1 MRIIHSY
8 VPNKFT
14 TENVFSS
21 TIPKEIAYIQMLSVL
36 LAKREHGE
44 IHFYTNEVI
53 KKQVESMGVPYTSIN
68 TTILEGHTDSLFCTP
83 KIMVYKDMTEP
94 YVHIDLDTLI
104 FKKIDFTQY
113 ESSVFYSHPDLR
125 IPQHSDAERARKI
138 YQSYPSLDG
147 VESFFERSSV
157 TYLDLFYQ
165 LYNDH
170 SQFKKKNIKI
180 FDVPNMS
187 IVGVRDFKNFGLASE
202 ESLKHYLKNKER
214 ILEFTNGPCYVEQ
227 LMIHLNLLEI
237 SGEYR
242 KNVEDNKT
250 FILPDASLRFVS
262 DITTNHLEVQYP
274 IRFSHNSHLDYTIPT
289 SIEKDGFTYEMKQQ
303 IFGHD
308 GRTSTIDSMEDIIRC
323 FNFDFY
329 GLSHVT
335 FYKESDIIQAIV
347 IGYIVEN
354 FGPEIVREIYKYFK
368 GIRGHSYNLP
378 LKSGGEKLY
387 QKLTGFKFDP
397 NPIVL

>member
-1 MRIIHSY
+1 MRIIQSY

-14 TENVFSS
+14 IENVFSS

-53 KKQVESMGVPYTSIN
+53 KKQVESMGVPYTSVN

-83 KIMVYKDMTEP
+83 KIMVYKAMTEP
-94 YVHIDLDTLI
+94 YVHLDLDTLI

-147 VESFFERSSV
+147 IESFFKRSSV

-165 LYNDH
+165 LYSEH
-170 SQFKKKNIKI
+170 SPFQKKNIKI

-187 IVGVRDFKNFGLASE
+187 IVGVRDFENFGLASDCA
-202 ESLKHYLKNKER
+202 LKHYFKNKDK
-214 ILEFTNGPCYVEQ
+214 ILESNNGPCYVEQ

-242 KNVEDNKT
+242 KNIEDNKT

-262 DITTNHLEVQYP
+262 NITTNHLEVQYP
-274 IRFSHNSHLDYTIPT
+274 IKFSHNSHLDYTIPT
-289 SIEKDGFTYEMKQQ
+289 SIEKDGFTYEVKQQ

-329 GLSHVT
+329 GLSHIT

-347 IGYIVEN
+347 IGYIVQN
-354 FGPEIVREIYKYFK
+354 FGPEFVREIFKYFK
-368 GIRGHSYNLP
+368 GVKGHSYNLP

-397 NPIVL
+397 HAIVI